1 MAASDTLRSS
11 REPQAAAR
19 PRVVIVGGGFGG
31 LYAARGLARAPVDV
45 TLVDR
50 RNHHLFQPLLYQV
63 ATAGLSPGDIAQP
76 IRAILRDQCN
86 LTVLLAD
93 ARAVDLA
100 RRRVVLVDGELR
112 YDHLI
117 LATGATH
124 AYFGHPE
131 WAELAPGLKSLEDA
145 IAIRS
150 RFLSAF
156 EEAERE
162 RDARRQQALLTFVI
176 VGAGPTGVEL
186 AGTMAEMARVCLA
199 SDFRFIDPTL
209 ARVILFEGGP
219 RVLPTYTEPLSASA
233 KRQLERLGVDV
244 RVGATVSD
252 MGRGWVESG
261 GERIET
267 ECVFWAAGVA
277 ASPLGASLGVPLD
290 KAGRVIVESDLSVP
304 GHPEVAVIGDLASVA
319 KRDGSPVPGVAP
331 AAIQMGRYAAAR
343 VRAAV
348 AGRSVAPFRYRDKGS
363 LATIGRAA
371 AVGMAGPLRFTG
383 FTAWL
388 AWLLVHL
395 YFLIGF
401 RNRVIVLIQWAWA
414 YLTAQR
420 GARLITHYAPVA
432 LLLACVSAGC
442 ATYRVDRVSIGV
454 DGTQGNG
461 SSGFAAL
468 SADGGT
474 VAFQSDADNL
484 VPDDRNRVSDVFVH
498 ARASR
503 RTERVSVDSKGREGD
518 DESTHAAISADGR
531 FVAFESAATNLV
543 PRDSN
548 GASDVFLRD
557 RKTRTTERVSV
568 AKGGAEAND
577 ASGSPALS
585 ADARYVAFQSV
596 ATNLAPGSPR
606 LSRIYVRDRTK
617 NETECVSVN
626 DEGQLA
632 NNDCDSPAISSDGRW
647 VAFVCNAWN
656 MGVAMR
662 GTAKQVYLR
671 DRKARRTW
679 LLSQSLD
686 HHPGDWMSWQPRVAA
701 DGTTAFE
708 TYATN
713 LVRDDANGTG
723 DVVLAIPGVAPLEL
737 VSVGDDDR
745 PANGASMAPSLS
757 AHGRYVVF
765 SSSATDLV
773 SSDSNGKVDVFL
785 RDRKSGEMERVSEAA
800 DGTAADGDSWFP
812 AISSDGLIRAYES
825 NATNLVPGDTNG
837 YPDVFV
843 QQVEPP
849 F

>member
-1 MAASDTLRSS
+1 MAEKDARSGA
-11 REPQAAAR
+11 REPSHAR

-31 LYAARGLARAPVDV
+31 LYAARGLAHAPVDV
-45 TLVDR
+45 TLVDK

-76 IRAILRDQCN
+76 IRGILREQRN

-100 RRRVVLVDGELR
+100 RRRVVLADGELG
-112 YDHLI
+112 YDHLV

-131 WAELAPGLKSLEDA
+131 WSELAPGLKTLEDA
-145 IAIRS
+145 ITIRS

-162 RDARRQQALLTFVI
+162 CDPRRRQALLTFVI

-209 ARVILFEGGP
+209 AKVILFEGGP

-233 KRQLERLGVDV
+233 KKQLERLGVEV
-244 RVGATVSD
+244 RVGASVTN
-252 MGRGWVESG
+252 MGRGWVESS

-290 KAGRVIVESDLSVP
+290 KAGRVIVNDDLSVP
-304 GHPEVAVIGDLASVA
+304 GHLEVTVIGDLASVA
-319 KRDGSPVPGVAP
+319 RADGTLVPGVAP
-331 AAIQMGRYAAAR
+331 AAIQMGRYAARR
-343 VRAAV
+343 VRATV
-348 AGRSVAPFRYRDKGS
+348 EGRALPPFRYLDKGS

-401 RNRVIVLIQWAWA
+401 RNRVLVLIQWAWA

-420 GARLITHYAPVA
+420 GARLITHYARAA
-432 LLLACVSAGC
+432 LLLAAFASGC
-442 ATYRVDRVSIGV
+442 ATYHVDRVSVGS
-454 DGTQGNG
+454 DGTQANG
-461 SSGFAAL
+461 GSGLAAL
-468 SADGGT
+468 SADGST

-484 VPDDRNRVSDVFVH
+484 VPEDRNRVSDVFVH
-498 ARASR
+498 VRASH

-518 DESTHAAISADGR
+518 DESVHAAISADGR

-543 PRDSN
+543 AKDTN
-548 GASDVFLRD
+548 GASDVFVRD

-568 AKGGAEAND
+568 AKGGVEAND
-577 ASGSPALS
+577 ASGFPALS
-585 ADARYVAFQSV
+585 ADGRYVAFQSV
-596 ATNLAPGSPR
+596 APNLAPGSPR

-626 DEGQLA
+626 DEGKLA

-656 MGVAMR
+656 MGVTLRSA
-662 GTAKQVYLR
+662 AKQVYLH
-671 DRKARRTW
+671 DRKLHRTV
-679 LLSQSLD
+679 LLSQSPD
-686 HHPGDWMSWQPRVAA
+686 HQAGDWMSWQPRVAA

-713 LVRDDANGTG
+713 LVRGDRNGTG
-723 DVVLAIPGVAPLEL
+723 DVVLAIPGVAALEL
-737 VSVGDDDR
+737 VSVGDDDH

-765 SSSATDLV
+765 SSAATDLV

-812 AISSDGLIRAYES
+812 VISSDGLIRAYES
-825 NATNLVPGDTNG
+825 NATNLVPGDSNG

>member
-1 MAASDTLRSS
+1 MAEKDATSGA
-11 REPQAAAR
+11 REPSHAR
-19 PRVVIVGGGFGG
+19 PRVAIVGGGFGG
-31 LYAARGLARAPVDV
+31 LYAARGLAHTPADV
-45 TLVDR
+45 TLVDK

-76 IRAILRDQCN
+76 IRAILREQRN

-100 RRRVVLVDGELR
+100 RRCVVLADGELG
-112 YDHLI
+112 YDHLV

-131 WAELAPGLKSLEDA
+131 WSELAPGLKTLEDA
-145 IAIRS
+145 ITIRS

-162 RDARRQQALLTFVI
+162 CDPRRRQALLTFVI

-209 ARVILFEGGP
+209 AKVILFEGGP

-233 KRQLERLGVDV
+233 KAQLERLGVEV
-244 RVGATVSD
+244 RVGASVTD

-290 KAGRVIVESDLSVP
+290 KAGRVIVNDDLTVP
-304 GHPEVAVIGDLASVA
+304 GHSEVTVIGDLASV
-319 KRDGSPVPGVAP
+319 KRADGTLVPGVAP
-331 AAIQMGRYAAAR
+331 AAIQMGRYAARR
-343 VRAAV
+343 VRAAIEGH
-348 AGRSVAPFRYRDKGS
+348 ALPPFRYFDKGS

-401 RNRVIVLIQWAWA
+401 RNRLLVLIQWAWA

-420 GARLITHYAPVA
+420 GARLITHYARAA
-432 LLLACVSAGC
+432 LLLAALASGC
-442 ATYRVDRVSIGV
+442 AAYHVDRVSVGS
-454 DGTQGNG
+454 DGAQANG
-461 SSGFAAL
+461 SSGLAAL
-468 SADGGT
+468 SADGST
-474 VAFQSDADNL
+474 VAFQSEADNL

-498 ARASR
+498 VRATH

-518 DESTHAAISADGR
+518 DASNHAAISADGR

-543 PRDSN
+543 AKDTN
-548 GASDVFLRD
+548 GASDVFVRD

-568 AKGGAEAND
+568 AKGGVEAND
-577 ASGSPALS
+577 ASGFPALS
-585 ADARYVAFQSV
+585 ADGRYVAFQSV
-596 ATNLAPGSPR
+596 APNLAPGSPR

-617 NETECVSVN
+617 NGTECVSVN
-626 DEGQLA
+626 DEGKLA

-662 GTAKQVYLR
+662 STAKQVYLH
-671 DRKARRTW
+671 DRKLHRTT
-679 LLSQSLD
+679 LLSQSPE
-686 HHPGDWMSWQPRVAA
+686 HQPGDWMSWQPRVAA

-713 LVRDDANGTG
+713 LVRGDLNGTG
-723 DVVLAIPGVAPLEL
+723 DVVLAIPGVPTLEL
-737 VSVGDDDR
+737 VSVGEDDR
-745 PANGASMAPSLS
+745 TASGASMAPSLS

-773 SSDSNGKVDVFL
+773 WSDSNDKVDVFL

-800 DGTAADGDSWFP
+800 DGSAADGDSWFP
-812 AISSDGLIRAYES
+812 VISSDGLIRAYES
-825 NATNLVPGDTNG
+825 NATNLVPGDSNG